1 MTTAI
6 YAGSFDP
13 ITNGHLDVIESG
25 AKIFDKLIV
34 AVAYNSTKQGFLP
47 VEDKISLIKEC
58 TKDIPNIEVD
68 FFEGLTVNYAKEKGA
83 TVLLRGLRSQND
95 YDFEIQLTHNNRILA
110 PDIKTVFLMT
120 KPEYSFISSR
130 IVREILANDGDISKL
145 VPKPVFE
152 YFK

>member
-110 PDIKTVFLMT
+110 PDISTVFLMT
-120 KPEYSFISSR
+120 KPEYSFISSS

-145 VPKPVFE
+145 VPKPVLE
-152 YFK
+152 YLK